1 MSPHIKYAYKSHNTW
16 VYRRTYPKA
25 LQPLLGS
32 ALKRSLKTVDATQ
45 AKARVAELNTTY
57 HSIIQEAEGT
67 ALAMLSSENHSGMS
81 AVMPSGRSSET
92 PTVTTASTPTSPRL
106 AVALP
111 RYQRVRLLG
120 ERHVAELAEAYL
132 TEASNRLRPGSYKSV
147 RFALE
152 LLTSHLGNKQ
162 VGELTLTHGKE
173 VLGYICQLS
182 PNVRKYRD
190 GKDAGLAEL
199 ATLSQAHECTTL
211 TPQTQARILKQMQQF
226 LDWCVGEGE
235 LGNNPWEA
243 LKVKEKP
250 EVHPHGM
257 LSDAQVS
264 ILLNAKDRVLH
275 NALLFGLLTGM
286 RSGEICG
293 LMAEDITAKGNL
305 GRFIQI
311 RPNAVRLLKS
321 KAAEREVPLHGVLE
335 GLLDTALP
343 KSGRLFP
350 QLSVDRIVKRYAYL
364 RRRHP
369 ELRGTVFHSTR
380 KWFITQ
386 CERTGVP
393 EHYTATLVGHHSARS
408 ANKLTYALYSAGI
421 SDAQKRE
428 IVDGVR
434 LPVSEGIS

>member
-1 MSPHIKYAYKSHNTW
+1 MSIRIKYAYKKHNTW
-16 VYRRTYPKA
+16 IYRRVYPKP

-32 ALKRSLKTVDATQ
+32 AFKQSLKTGDATQ
-45 AKARVAELNTTY
+45 AKTRVAEMNQTFTT
-57 HSIIQEAEGT
+57 IIKEAQAH
-67 ALAMLSSENHSGMS
+67 ALATSN
-81 AVMPSGRSSET
+81 
-92 PTVTTASTPTSPRL
+92 TAPATAAQGPRL
-106 AVALP
+106 AVGRP
-111 RYQRVRLLG
+111 RYQRAHLVG
-120 ERHVAELAEAYL
+120 ERLVTDLAQDYLAE
-132 TEASNRLRPGSYKSV
+132 TSERLRPGSYKSV

-152 LLTSHLGNKQ
+152 LLTSHLGRHT
-162 VGELTLTHGKE
+162 VGDLSLKHGKE
-173 VLGYICQLS
+173 VLGYITQLS

-190 GKDAGLAEL
+190 GKDAGLADL
-199 ATLSQAHECTTL
+199 ANLSVASEGITLA
-211 TPQTQARILKQMQQF
+211 PQTQARILKQMSQF

-235 LGNNPWEA
+235 LGANPWEA
-243 LKVKEKP
+243 LKVKDRP
-250 EVHPHGM
+250 EVHPHGV
-257 LSDAQVS
+257 LTDEQVS
-264 ILLNAKDRVLH
+264 VLLGAEDRVLH
-275 NALLFGLLTGM
+275 SALLFGLLTGM

-305 GRFIQI
+305 GRFVSI

-343 KSGRLFP
+343 TSGMLFP
-350 QLSVDRIVKRYAYL
+350 HLTVDRIVKRYAYL

-393 EHYTATLVGHHSARS
+393 EHFTATLVGHHSARS
-408 ANKLTYALYSAGI
+408 ANKLTYGLYSAGI

-428 IVDGVR
+428 IVEGIR
-434 LPVSEGIS
+434 LPQA